1 MAKRTPDRGSQAW
14 QVQSVWVKRRE
25 GPERVLS
32 AYRFLLD
39 LPPPRAPRKVS
50 ALGAPPKPE
59 QHPAGVE
66 RAGRAIA
73 LTSPESASLWQ
84 VTNG

>member
-1 MAKRTPDRGSQAW
+1 MAKHSPGRGARAW

-39 LPPPRAPRKVS
+39 LPPRRAPGIGGPGG
-50 ALGAPPKPE
+50 LPPR
-59 QHPAGVE
+59 QGRYPAGAE
-66 RAGRAIA
+66 EAAEA
-73 LTSPESASLWQ
+73 ASLSSASAELL
-84 VTNG
+84 

>member
-1 MAKRTPDRGSQAW
+1 MAERTPSRGSRAW

-25 GPERVLS
+25 GPERGLS

-39 LPPPRAPRKVS
+39 LPPPRALREVG

-59 QHPAGVE
+59 QRPAGVE
-66 RAGRAIA
+66 RAGGASS
-73 LTSPESASLWQ
+73 LTSPESAGPLEDH
-84 VTNG
+84 

>member
-1 MAKRTPDRGSQAW
+1 MAKHSPGRGPRAW

-39 LPPPRAPRKVS
+39 LPPKRASVTGGLRGLPPRPDR
-50 ALGAPPKPE
+50 E
-59 QHPAGVE
+59 PAGAE
-66 RAGRAIA
+66 EATEA
-73 LTSPESASLWQ
+73 ASLYSADAEPL
-84 VTNG
+84 